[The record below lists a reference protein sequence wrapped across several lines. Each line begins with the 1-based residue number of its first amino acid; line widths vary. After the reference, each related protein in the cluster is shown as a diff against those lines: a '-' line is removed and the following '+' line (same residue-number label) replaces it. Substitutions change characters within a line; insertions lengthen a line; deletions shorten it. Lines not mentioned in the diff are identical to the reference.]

1 MATSIIEHQKVWDY
15 PTMQA
20 KSTRGDITITPQKQ
34 DPEDIQMTYVDFAMN
49 SSNILTLDGSGH
61 IKQTYYDGWPVEVTA
76 SAYIKVN
83 SNNTQV
89 DLYIYH
95 YQTEESTGQPGREV
109 EVAAGQ
115 VTLTTTGGVV
125 QITPRI
131 VGPVYANDY
140 FCLKARIKNGSGAI
154 VCNHKDTQLQVKLLP
169 NS

>member
-1 MATSIIEHQKVWDY
+1 MATNIIKHQTVWDY

-20 KSTRGDITITPQKQ
+20 KSTRGEITITPQMT
-34 DPEDIQMTYVDFAMN
+34 DVVDIPLTYVDVSIN
-49 SSNILTLDGSGH
+49 SGNILTLDSGH
-61 IKQTYYDGWPVEVTA
+61 INQTYYDNWPAEVTA
-76 SAYIKVN
+76 SAYMKVDN
-83 SNNTQV
+83 NNTQV
-89 DLYIYH
+89 DLFIYH
-95 YQTEESTGQPGREV
+95 YRSPSSTDQPGEV

-115 VTLTTTGGVV
+115 VTLTTTNGVV

-131 VGPVYANDY
+131 ITAVCAGDY